1 MAQNFKVD
9 QAGTFAGPLVFIQCV
24 EKRAINA
31 AGQSAGQA
39 KTNDGTPKWEL
50 HLLGLFNGFGGQ
62 ITPEVIKVGIASVK
76 NPAEGL
82 SPQTP
87 VVLDGL
93 ELGVMEKTRKL
104 SSGEEKIIGVNVWH
118 RAEGIRPFSGQ
129 GVRGKSET
137 AA

>member
-24 EKRAINA
+24 EKRAMNV
-31 AGQSAGQA
+31 AGQA
-39 KTNDGTPKWEL
+39 KTSDGIPKWEL
-50 HLLGLFNGFGGQ
+50 HLLGMFNGFGGQ

-82 SPQTP
+82 APQAP

-93 ELGVMEKTRKL
+93 ELGVMEKTKKL
-104 SSGEEKIIGVNVWH
+104 PSGEERIIGVNVWH
-118 RAEGIRPFSGQ
+118 RAEGIRSFNSQ